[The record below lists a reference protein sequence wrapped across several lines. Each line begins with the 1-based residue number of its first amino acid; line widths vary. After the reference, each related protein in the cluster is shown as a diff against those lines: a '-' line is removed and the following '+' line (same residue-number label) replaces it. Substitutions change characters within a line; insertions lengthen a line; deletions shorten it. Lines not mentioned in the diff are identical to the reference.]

1 MKQSDALELADP
13 GSLMRPGTIGRLLRL
28 VLGSACLFG
37 LYHLLVNRDAIIA
50 TPVSTLPNL
59 VVLAV
64 VAFWIV
70 NYVVNI
76 GFGKSWGRWP
86 SYVSAIVM
94 MTSATIGWMIYGTPD
109 NPILGACIWLWLV
122 YFYAH
127 LGLSFVLAALIATP
141 GCEMR
146 SIPQLLGRLSGRK
159 VQEHCCPVSLITR
172 IDLWEST
179 TRKQAK

>member
-13 GSLMRPGTIGRLLRL
+13 GSLMRPGSIGRLLRL
-28 VLGSACLFG
+28 VLGSACLYG
-37 LYHLLVNRDAIIA
+37 LYYLLVYREAVIT
-50 TPVSTLPNL
+50 TPLSELPNL
-59 VVLAV
+59 VVLAA

-86 SYVSAIVM
+86 GYVSAIVM
-94 MTSATIGWMIYGTPD
+94 MTSATIGWMIDGTLD
-109 NPILGACIWLWLV
+109 NAILGACLWLWLV

-159 VQEHCCPVSLITR
+159 VQEHHCPSPLITK
-172 IDLWEST
+172 IDLWERT

>member
-1 MKQSDALELADP
+1 MKQSDPLELEDP
-13 GSLMRPGTIGRLLRL
+13 GLLKRPRSIGRLLRL
-28 VLGSACLFG
+28 LLGSACLYG
-37 LYHLLVNRDAIIA
+37 LYYLLVYREAVIT
-50 TPVSTLPNL
+50 TPVSKLPNL
-59 VVLAV
+59 VVLAA

-94 MTSATIGWMIYGTPD
+94 MTSATIGWMITGTPD
-109 NPILGACIWLWLV
+109 NSILGAYLWLWLV
-122 YFYAH
+122 YFYSH

-159 VQEHCCPVSLITR
+159 VQEHSCPASLITK

-179 TRKQAK
+179 IRN

>member
-13 GSLMRPGTIGRLLRL
+13 GSLMRPGPIGRLLRL
-28 VLGSACLFG
+28 VLGSACLYG
-37 LYHLLVNRDAIIA
+37 LDYLLVHREAIIA

-94 MTSATIGWMIYGTPD
+94 MTSATIGWMIKGTPD
-109 NPILGACIWLWLV
+109 NSILGTYLWLWLV

>member
-13 GSLMRPGTIGRLLRL
+13 GSLMRPGPIGRLIRL
-28 VLGSACLFG
+28 VLGSACLYG
-37 LYHLLVNRDAIIA
+37 LDYLLVHREAIIA

-59 VVLAV
+59 VVLVV

-94 MTSATIGWMIYGTPD
+94 MTSATIGWVIKGTPD
-109 NPILGACIWLWLV
+109 NSILGVCLWLWLV
-122 YFYAH
+122 YFYSH
-127 LGLSFVLAALIATP
+127 LGFSFVLAALIATP
-141 GCEMR
+141 GCETR

-159 VQEHCCPVSLITR
+159 VQEHQCPASLITR